1 MSTTAGNH
9 AASMEELERER
20 WHAVRTNL
28 ITLETAAALA
38 YDRLLRRHPATPL
51 RRDRLAYAIASLMP
65 VYTYSEDK
73 TEIRELNAEDLRL
86 GAFTDGGRRFI
97 YAHGD
102 EAVERLAVD
111 SKKLPEVIVQ
121 LAEMPVLLE
130 ELRR

>member
-1 MSTTAGNH
+1 
-9 AASMEELERER
+9 MEERER

-28 ITLETAAALA
+28 ITLEMAAALA
-38 YDRLLRRHPATPL
+38 YDRLLRRQPVTPF

-73 TEIRELNAEDLRL
+73 TEIRELNPDHLRS

-97 YAHGD
+97 YADGD
-102 EAVERLAVD
+102 EAIERLAVD
-111 SKKLPEVIVQ
+111 SKKLPEIMVQ
-121 LAEMPVLLE
+121 LAEMPVLLD

>member
-1 MSTTAGNH
+1 MSTSAGNH
-9 AASMEELERER
+9 PSMEELERER

-38 YDRLLRRHPATPL
+38 YDRLLGRHPVTPL

-73 TEIRELNAEDLRL
+73 TEIRELDAEDLRL
-86 GAFTDGGRRFI
+86 GAFTDGGRRFV

-102 EAVERLAVD
+102 EAVERLAVY
-111 SKKLPEVIVQ
+111 SKKLPEIIVQ

-130 ELRR
+130 E